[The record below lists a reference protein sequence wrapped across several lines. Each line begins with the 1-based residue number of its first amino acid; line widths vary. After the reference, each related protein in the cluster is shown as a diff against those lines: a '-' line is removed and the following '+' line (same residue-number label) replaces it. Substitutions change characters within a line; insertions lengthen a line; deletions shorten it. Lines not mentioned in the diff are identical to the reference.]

1 MKAEFET
8 LTLTKMQRKLLLYL
22 ADNFGECVTKDRLLV
37 EVWGLH
43 ENTLT
48 RSIDTYVCVV
58 RKAIL
63 PLGYV
68 IQNKRGAGYVLDR
81 SPSPA
86 ERVDQTVHGQD
97 TLGCAKPPLD

>member
-8 LTLTKMQRKLLLYL
+8 LTLTKMQKKLLLYL

-37 EVWGLH
+37 DVWGLH
-43 ENTLT
+43 ENTIT

-68 IQNKRGAGYVLDR
+68 IMHHSGKGYLLAL
-81 SPSPA
+81 SPSS
-86 ERVDQTVHGQD
+86 EDRRVT
-97 TLGCAKPPLD
+97 PLT